1 MRAQNNWPK
10 YLRGAFI
17 AGLMIGTALY
27 LADHSHPALAGLF
40 ATIPL
45 ALPSIILLEDHQVK
59 DYAFSLTLGIAS
71 YVLAAILFYHL
82 YSKENWVKWKAL
94 IVSMIVWITLT
105 CLAYYLFTDGPFSSN
120 GSGNPIN

>member
-1 MRAQNNWPK
+1 MGKVNSPWFK

-17 AGLMIGTALY
+17 AGFMIGMALY

-40 ATIPL
+40 AAIPL
-45 ALPSIILLEDHQVK
+45 ALPSIILLDDHQVK

-71 YVLAAILFYHL
+71 YVVAVILFYHL

-94 IVSMIVWITLT
+94 LVSMLLWVTLA
-105 CLAYYLFTDGPFSSN
+105 CSAYYLLSDGPFTLN
-120 GSGNPIN
+120 EHTVG

>member
-1 MRAQNNWPK
+1 MGTRNNWPK
-10 YLRGAFI
+10 YIRGGLI
-17 AGLMIGTALY
+17 AGLFIGTALY

-71 YVLAAILFYHL
+71 YVVAVFLFYHL

-94 IVSMIVWITLT
+94 LVSMLLWITLA
-105 CLAYYLFTDGPFSSN
+105 CLAYYLLSNGPFAANS
-120 GSGNPIN
+120 PD

>member
-1 MRAQNNWPK
+1 MGTRNNWPK
-10 YLRGAFI
+10 YIRGGLI
-17 AGLMIGTALY
+17 AGLFIGTALY
-27 LADHSHPALAGLF
+27 LADNSHPALAGLF

-71 YVLAAILFYHL
+71 YVVAVVLFYHL

-94 IVSMIVWITLT
+94 LVSMVLWITLA
-105 CLAYYLFTDGPFSSN
+105 CSAYYLLSDGPFAAN
-120 GSGNPIN
+120 N